1 MSARILVVDDEA
13 GIRDL
18 LAEILA
24 DEGYSVDLAANAT
37 EARQARNAGRP
48 DLVLLDIWMPDT
60 DGVTLLKEWGRNGQ
74 LDMPVVM
81 MSGHATI
88 DTAVEA
94 TRVGAADF
102 LEKPVALARLLETV
116 RRQLADTAA
125 VGGDG
130 LLESLCRVSP
140 AFERARAKV
149 SALIASDQALLLV
162 APPGGVFEAFLP
174 LLRRSGGPWV
184 TVERQSQLA
193 DAPGAMAE
201 RAAGGALWLADLA
214 PLSRLESRGLAII
227 ANRRTQSGFRLA
239 VGCSVDPARM
249 LAEGRL
255 DPGLFAVLG
264 PGRVDLPQLGD
275 LSHDAGEVAAC
286 LYAQIAPERGE
297 LPHAVRE
304 AIRASR
310 LPGDFSELRALL
322 EQLSL
327 LGSDAVDW
335 ARLQSVPASEP
346 MSADGH
352 SALADGMAR
361 APSNSRF
368 DDAHFEAP
376 LREARDAFE
385 RAYLEYHLQ
394 RLGGQVA
401 ALAEYVGLERTH
413 LYRKLKQLGVRG

>member
-13 GIRDL
+13 GIREL

-24 DEGYSVDLAANAT
+24 DEGYSVSLAANAT
-37 EARQARNAGRP
+37 EARTARNAGRP

-60 DGVTLLKEWGRNGQ
+60 DGVTLLKEWARNGQ

-116 RRQLADTAA
+116 RRQLGDTVAA
-125 VGGDG
+125 AGEG
-130 LLESLCRVSP
+130 LLEALCRVSP
-140 AFERARAKV
+140 AFERARVAAE
-149 SALIASDQALLLV
+149 ALLARDQPLLLV
-162 APPGGVFEAFLP
+162 GPPGGAFEVFLP
-174 LLRRSGGPWV
+174 LLRRAGGPWV

-193 DAPGAMAE
+193 DAPGEMAE

-214 PLSRLESRGLAII
+214 PLSRLEARGLAII
-227 ANRRTQSGFRLA
+227 ANRRSQSGFRLA
-239 VGCSVDPARM
+239 VGCSADPSRL

-255 DPGLFAVLG
+255 DPGLFTLLG
-264 PGRVDLPQLGD
+264 PGRVDLPHLRD
-275 LSHDAGEVAAC
+275 ISHDAGEIAAC
-286 LYAQIAPERGE
+286 VHSHIAPEQGG
-297 LPHAVRE
+297 LSAVVRE
-304 AIRASR
+304 AIRGSR
-310 LPGDFSELRALL
+310 LPGDFIELRALL
-322 EQLSL
+322 ERVRL
-327 LGSDAVDW
+327 LGTDAVDW
-335 ARLQSVPASEP
+335 ARLQAAASDVPDGSGGASTGSEGP
-346 MSADGH
+346 ATLPAARLDADC
-352 SALADGMAR
+352 
-361 APSNSRF
+361 
-368 DDAHFEAP
+368 FEAP

-385 RAYLEYHLQ
+385 KAYFEHHLQ

-413 LYRKLKQLGVRG
+413 LYRKLKQLGVRD